1 MKIIIRPFA
10 FSDLPE
16 ILEIVNYHILN
27 TTAVY
32 DYDARTSEQQK
43 VILQDKLYNN
53 FPFLV
58 AQFDCK
64 VVGFG
69 TYGVFRFKKAYQFT
83 VEHSVYIN
91 NHYHGLG
98 IGTLLLN
105 DLIDIAKSNKIHTMV
120 AVIDA
125 ENQGSVDFHKKFG
138 FETVGI
144 IKESGFK
151 FNKWLDSVLMQLILK

>member
-69 TYGVFRFKKAYQFT
+69 TYGAFRFKKAYQFT

>member
-69 TYGVFRFKKAYQFT
+69 TYGAFRFKKAYQFT

-151 FNKWLDSVLMQLILK
+151 FNNWLDSVLMQLILK